1 MNVYRSLFSKR
12 VLFLFILGALSS
24 CENVQTQKM
33 SENSYFDLNGLL
45 QKQII
50 LLDSLRPEVH
60 KITVIDGVE
69 EAQETKFDSTDWLRE
84 MEIFF
89 EVDINEPI
97 LRDAYTLEEKNI
109 GDSIRLLSYQALDKE
124 NLEIEFLNVY
134 YTKEGELPSQISAV
148 FTEKNALY
156 DSKRSLQLDFDNIG
170 GLHLL
175 RGYNI
180 QGIQKMLLKD
190 TIFYEVKVSN
200 TFDSQ

>member
-1 MNVYRSLFSKR
+1 
-12 VLFLFILGALSS
+12 
-24 CENVQTQKM
+24 M
-33 SENSYFDLNGLL
+33 SEKQYFDLNGLL
-45 QKQII
+45 KNQII
-50 LLDSLRPEVH
+50 LLDSLRPEVS
-60 KITVIDGVE
+60 KITLIDGVE
-69 EAQETKFDSTDWLRE
+69 EAQNTKFDSTDWLRE

-97 LRDAYTLEEKNI
+97 LRDAYELEEKNI

-134 YTKEGELPSQISAV
+134 YPKNEELPSQISAV

-156 DSKRSLQLDFDNIG
+156 DSKRSLQLNFDNTR
-170 GLHLL
+170 GLHVL
-175 RGYNI
+175 RGYSI

-190 TIFYEVKVSN
+190 TIFYEIKVSN

>member
-1 MNVYRSLFSKR
+1 MNVYRNLFLKR
-12 VLFLFILGALSS
+12 VIFLLIFGALSS
-24 CENVQTQKM
+24 CENIQTRKM
-33 SENSYFDLNGLL
+33 SENLYFDLNGLL
-45 QKQII
+45 QNQIL
-50 LLDSLRPEVH
+50 LLDSLRPEVK
-60 KITVIDGVE
+60 KITVIDGVK

-97 LRDAYTLEEKNI
+97 LRGAYKLEEEII

-134 YTKEGELPSQISAV
+134 YPTDEERPSQISAV

-156 DSKRSLQLDFDNIG
+156 DSKRSLQLNFDNKG

-175 RGYNI
+175 KSYNI

-190 TIFYEVKVSN
+190 TIYYEVKVSN
-200 TFDSQ
+200 SFDSQ